1 MLARKHRLNKS
12 KDCKKIL
19 NKGRSFFSPS
29 FRLKYLANNLENFRA
44 TIVVSAKTSKK
55 AVVRNHLK
63 RQVREILRLNLN
75 QIRLG
80 YDLLVS
86 LNKQALQKDY
96 QQLAKELLAA
106 LNQAK
111 LLK

>member
-1 MLARKHRLNKS
+1 MLARKHRLSKS

-19 NKGRSFFSPS
+19 SKGRSFFSPS
-29 FRLKYLANNLENFRA
+29 FRIKYLANNLENFR
-44 TIVVSAKTSKK
+44 TTVVVSAKISKK
-55 AVVRNHLK
+55 AAVRNHLK
-63 RQVREILRLNLN
+63 RQVREILRLNLK
-75 QIRLG
+75 QIKPG

-96 QQLAKELLAA
+96 QQLAKELLANLSRA
-106 LNQAK
+106 R